1 MVDAAR
7 PFKKGGILYAKKR
20 TEIDN
25 FEHALF
31 LQLSS
36 ARTQLV
42 NEKVSTCTVRVPYEL
57 CRYRNNNDL
66 LVSHTIQTILPPGC
80 TIHRKAKENT
90 TFSLHTQEEG
100 SSAISAPIPRSFKR
114 VMEAGMKRTST
125 RPIDKTTSSA

>member
-1 MVDAAR
+1 MQGDGGCCPTIQKRRNTVMQNKER
-7 PFKKGGILYAKKR
+7 RSTISNMRCSFSSVPHTHNSCMKK
-20 TEIDN
+20 
-25 FEHALF
+25 
-31 LQLSS
+31 S
-36 ARTQLV
+36 
-42 NEKVSTCTVRVPYEL
+42 VRVRYEL
-57 CRYRNNNDL
+57 CRYRNDL